1 VFLIVS
7 IYSITRQ
14 LDFDLVDYVT
24 QLREGI
30 LEAYTGVV
38 TGFKNTDK
46 GMPRPSMFLLRSSTS
61 SPVQLLLPHS
71 SNILE
76 LIQRCLADDDRSETT
91 VKLCFGL
98 LGDLADCFPNGQLKQ
113 LLLSEWI
120 ASDLRNKRGMSQE
133 TKKTMRWA
141 REVRSVFILKKHH
154 SHNASFHPDDQ
165 TRDRIESQRA
175 RILNRW
181 MLSDSFPSYLTSAS
195 ELINFGTPLFLHLE
209 SGF

>member
-1 VFLIVS
+1 M
-7 IYSITRQ
+7 
-14 LDFDLVDYVT
+14 T

-38 TGFKNTDK
+38 TGFKNTEK
-46 GMPRPSMFLLRSSTS
+46 GMPPLCTFLPRSLTS

-76 LIQRCLADDDRSETT
+76 LIQRCLGDDDRSETT
-91 VKLCFGL
+91 VKLSFGL

-120 ASDLRNKRGMSQE
+120 ASDLRNKRGMSPE

-141 REVRSVFILKKHH
+141 REVRSLCIHT
-154 SHNASFHPDDQ
+154 N
-165 TRDRIESQRA
+165 TT
-175 RILNRW
+175 
-181 MLSDSFPSYLTSAS
+181 LSDRLLLPR
-195 ELINFGTPLFLHLE
+195 
-209 SGF
+209 

>member
-1 VFLIVS
+1 M
-7 IYSITRQ
+7 
-14 LDFDLVDYVT
+14 
-24 QLREGI
+24 
-30 LEAYTGVV
+30 EAYTGVV

-46 GMPRPSMFLLRSSTS
+46 GMSPLAMFLLRSSTS
-61 SPVQLLLPHS
+61 SLVQLLLPHS

-141 REVRSVFILKKHH
+141 REVRSVCIQKDPTLTTPSRTQMIK
-154 SHNASFHPDDQ
+154 
-165 TRDRIESQRA
+165 RA
-175 RILNRW
+175 
-181 MLSDSFPSYLTSAS
+181 TA
-195 ELINFGTPLFLHLE
+195 
-209 SGF
+209 

>member
-1 VFLIVS
+1 M
-7 IYSITRQ
+7 
-14 LDFDLVDYVT
+14 T

-46 GMPRPSMFLLRSSTS
+46 GMPPLCVFLPYSPTS
-61 SPVQLLLPHS
+61 SPVEMLLPHS

-120 ASDLRNKRGMSQE
+120 ASDLRNKRGMSPD

-141 REVRSVFILKKHH
+141 REVRSVYIHKNTIFADHLL
-154 SHNASFHPDDQ
+154 SPQ
-165 TRDRIESQRA
+165 TIKRA
-175 RILNRW
+175 
-181 MLSDSFPSYLTSAS
+181 TA
-195 ELINFGTPLFLHLE
+195 
-209 SGF
+209 

>member
-1 VFLIVS
+1 M
-7 IYSITRQ
+7 
-14 LDFDLVDYVT
+14 
-24 QLREGI
+24 
-30 LEAYTGVV
+30 EAYTGVV

-46 GMPRPSMFLLRSSTS
+46 GMLPPFEFLLRSPTP

-76 LIQRCLADDDRSETT
+76 LVQRCLADDDRSETT

-133 TKKTMRWA
+133 TKKTLRWA
-141 REVRSVFILKKHH
+141 REVRSVCIQKNTTLTMPSPTQMIK
-154 SHNASFHPDDQ
+154 
-165 TRDRIESQRA
+165 RA
-175 RILNRW
+175 
-181 MLSDSFPSYLTSAS
+181 TA
-195 ELINFGTPLFLHLE
+195 
-209 SGF
+209 

>member
-1 VFLIVS
+1 
-7 IYSITRQ
+7 
-14 LDFDLVDYVT
+14 VT

-46 GMPRPSMFLLRSSTS
+46 GMPPLCVFFLSYHSLTS
-61 SPVQLLLPHS
+61 SPVQLLLAHS

-141 REVRSVFILKKHH
+141 REVR
-154 SHNASFHPDDQ
+154 
-165 TRDRIESQRA
+165 
-175 RILNRW
+175 
-181 MLSDSFPSYLTSAS
+181 
-195 ELINFGTPLFLHLE
+195 
-209 SGF
+209 

>member
-1 VFLIVS
+1 M
-7 IYSITRQ
+7 
-14 LDFDLVDYVT
+14 T

-46 GMPRPSMFLLRSSTS
+46 GMPPLCMFLLYSLTS

-141 REVRSVFILKKHH
+141 REVRSVGV
-154 SHNASFHPDDQ
+154 HNS
-165 TRDRIESQRA
+165 I
-175 RILNRW
+175 I
-181 MLSDSFPSYLTSAS
+181 PSERL
-195 ELINFGTPLFLHLE
+195 LPRR
-209 SGF
+209 